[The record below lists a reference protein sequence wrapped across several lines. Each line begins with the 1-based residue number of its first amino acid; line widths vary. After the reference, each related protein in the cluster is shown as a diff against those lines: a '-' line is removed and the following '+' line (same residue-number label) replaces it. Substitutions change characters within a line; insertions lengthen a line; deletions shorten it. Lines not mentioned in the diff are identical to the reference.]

1 MSQQH
6 ARLRA
11 MAEQLATLVLADREM
26 LPNTRAALKNM
37 ANTLASE
44 SDIAHNNEMKRL
56 EAQISALSP
65 KQQLGFSL
73 RSWWARLRS

>member
-6 ARLRA
+6 TRLQT
-11 MAEQLATLVLADREM
+11 MAEQLAALVLADREM
-26 LPNTRAALKNM
+26 SPNTRTALKDM

-44 SDIAHNNEMKRL
+44 ADIAHDNEMKRF
-56 EAQISALSP
+56 EAQIDALSP
-65 KQQLGFSL
+65 KPRPSL

>member
-6 ARLRA
+6 TRLQS
-11 MAEQLATLVLADREM
+11 MAEQLAALVLADREM
-26 LPNTRAALKNM
+26 LPSTRAALKDM

-44 SDIAHNNEMKRL
+44 SDIAHDNEMKRI
-56 EAQISALSP
+56 EEQISALSP
-65 KQQLGFSL
+65 KPRPSL

>member
-6 ARLRA
+6 TRLQT
-11 MAEQLATLVLADREM
+11 MAEQLAALVLADREM
-26 LPNTRAALKNM
+26 LPNTRAALKDM

-44 SDIAHNNEMKRL
+44 SDIAHNNEMKRF
-56 EAQISALSP
+56 EAQINALSP
-65 KQQLGFSL
+65 KQQPGISL

>member
-6 ARLRA
+6 TRLRA
-11 MAEQLATLVLADREM
+11 MADHLVGLVLADREM
-26 LPNTRAALKNM
+26 LPNTRAALKDM

-44 SDIAHNNEMKRL
+44 SDIAHNNEMKRF
-56 EAQISALSP
+56 EAQIDALSP
-65 KQQLGFSL
+65 KQQPGFSL

>member
-6 ARLRA
+6 TRLQT
-11 MAEQLATLVLADREM
+11 MAEQLAALVLADREM
-26 LPNTRAALKNM
+26 LPNTRAALKDM

-44 SDIAHNNEMKRL
+44 SDIAHDNEMKRI
-56 EAQISALSP
+56 EAQIIALLP
-65 KQQLGFSL
+65 KQQPDISL

>member
-6 ARLRA
+6 TRLQT
-11 MAEQLATLVLADREM
+11 MAEQLAALVLADREM
-26 LPNTRAALKNM
+26 SPNTRTALKDM

-44 SDIAHNNEMKRL
+44 ADIAHDNKMKRF
-56 EAQISALSP
+56 EAQINALSP
-65 KQQLGFSL
+65 KQQPGFSV

>member
-6 ARLRA
+6 TRLQS
-11 MAEQLATLVLADREM
+11 MAEQLAALVLADRDM
-26 LPNTRAALKNM
+26 LPNTRAALKDM

-44 SDIAHNNEMKRL
+44 SDIAHDNEMKRI
-56 EAQISALSP
+56 EEQISALSP
-65 KQQLGFSL
+65 KPRPSL

>member
-6 ARLRA
+6 TRLQT
-11 MAEQLATLVLADREM
+11 MAEQLAALVLADRDM
-26 LPNTRAALKNM
+26 LPNTRTALKDM

-44 SDIAHNNEMKRL
+44 ADIAHDNKMKRF
-56 EAQISALSP
+56 EAQINALSP
-65 KQQLGFSL
+65 KQQPGFSV